1 MKVLVVGLGV
11 QGRKRS
17 ELLEEN
23 FVASVDPKS
32 QDATYLNIF
41 DAPLDSFDTVFL
53 CVPDNQK
60 IELIEYCILH
70 KKHVLIEKPLITKN
84 PSDLIILQTKA
95 NAAGVFVYTA
105 YNHRFEPHFRA
116 MKDILDSQ
124 ELGKIFSVRMFYGNG
139 TSQLVKASPWR
150 DQGMGVVSDLAP
162 HLLDTLAFW
171 LGINKLHDLFV
182 RFHHFETIAPD
193 HAVVHANISG
203 VAVKLEMSLCM
214 WRNSFF
220 CDIIGDKGS
229 AHVSS
234 LCKWG
239 PSVLTIRKRVLPS
252 GKPSEELRELE
263 IPDPTWELEHEY
275 FFQQILNGAR
285 TNFATDIWIAET
297 LHEMEVQ
304 L

>member
-17 ELLEEN
+17 KLLGEN
-23 FVASVDPKS
+23 LAASVDLQS
-32 QDATYLNIF
+32 IGATYLDIT
-41 DAPLDSFDTVFL
+41 DVPVDSFDSVFL
-53 CVPDNQK
+53 CIPDDQK

-70 KKHVLIEKPLITKN
+70 KKHVLVEKPLISET
-84 PSDLIILQTKA
+84 PSKLIEIQSNA
-95 NAAGVFVYTA
+95 NKAGVFIYTA
-105 YNHRFEPHFRA
+105 YNHRFEPHFIA
-116 MKDILDSQ
+116 MKNILASGD
-124 ELGKIFSVRMFYGNG
+124 LGKIFSVGMFYGNG

-171 LGINKLHDLFV
+171 LGVNKLDELLV
-182 RFHHFETIAPD
+182 RSHNFETIAPD

-203 VAVKLEMSLCM
+203 VAVKFEMSLCM

-229 AHVSS
+229 AHISS

-239 PSVLTIRKRVLPS
+239 PSILTIRKRVLPS
-252 GKPSEELRELE
+252 GKPVEEIRELE
-263 IPDPTWELEHEY
+263 IPDPTWALEHEY
-275 FFQQILNGAR
+275 FFAQILNGAR
-285 TNFATDIWIAET
+285 TNFARDIWIAET
-297 LHEMEVQ
+297 LCEMEDY

>member
-1 MKVLVVGLGV
+1 MRDVVVGLGV

-17 ELLEEN
+17 ELLGES
-23 FVASVDPKS
+23 FIGSVDPQSK
-32 QDATYLNIF
+32 DATYLEIS
-41 DAPLDSFDTVFL
+41 DAPIDSFDTVFL
-53 CVPDNQK
+53 CVPDDQK
-60 IELIEYCILH
+60 IRLIKYCIFH
-70 KKHVLIEKPLITKN
+70 KKHVLVEKPLITTD
-84 PSDLIILQTKA
+84 PSELLSLQTQA
-95 NAAGVFVYTA
+95 ISAGVFIYTA

-124 ELGKIFSVRMFYGNG
+124 ELGKIFSVQMFYGNG

-171 LGINKLHDLFV
+171 LGPNKLSELFL
-182 RFHHFETIAPD
+182 RSHNFETLAPD
-193 HAVVHANISG
+193 HAVVHANLSG
-203 VAVKLEMSLCM
+203 VAVELEMSLCM

-229 AHVSS
+229 AHISS

-239 PSVLTIRKRVLPS
+239 PSVLTIRKRILPS

-263 IPDPTWELEHEY
+263 MPDPTWELEHEY
-275 FFQQILNGAR
+275 FFAQILNGAR
-285 TNFATDIWIAET
+285 TDFATDIWIAET
-297 LHEMEVQ
+297 LREMKAQ

>member
-17 ELLEEN
+17 ELLGEN
-23 FVASVDPKS
+23 LVASVDPQS
-32 QDATYLNIF
+32 IGATYLEVTDVPI
-41 DAPLDSFDTVFL
+41 DSFDAVFL
-53 CVPDNQK
+53 CVPDDQK
-60 IELIEYCILH
+60 IALMEYFILH
-70 KKHVLIEKPLITKN
+70 KKHVLVEKPLISKS
-84 PSDLIILQTKA
+84 PSKLTEIEAHA
-95 NAAGVFVYTA
+95 NKAGVYIYTA
-105 YNHRFEPHFRA
+105 YNHRFEPHFKA
-116 MKDILDSQ
+116 MKNILDSG

-150 DQGMGVVSDLAP
+150 DHGMGVVSDLAP

-171 LGINKLHDLFV
+171 FGANKLDELLV
-182 RFHHFETIAPD
+182 RSHNFETIAPD
-193 HAVVHANISG
+193 HAAVHASIRG
-203 VAVKLEMSLCM
+203 VAVNFEMSLCM

-229 AHVSS
+229 AHISS

-239 PSVLTIRKRVLPS
+239 PSVLTIRNRVLPS
-252 GKPSEELRELE
+252 GKPPEELRELE
-263 IPDPTWELEHEY
+263 MSDPTWELEHEY
-275 FFQQILNGAR
+275 FFTQILNGAR

-297 LHEMEVQ
+297 LNELELQ